1 MRGFSKAIITG
12 NLTRDPELRT
22 TANGSNVCSF
32 SVAVNRVYKDSS
44 GEQKEDVSYIDCS
57 AWGRLGE
64 MISQYAKK
72 GSGVLVS
79 GRLDQR
85 SWEDKTDGKKR
96 SRVEIVVEDFNF
108 VGAPR
113 GDGMLPVGFLP
124 RGGRYRHN
132 ESALTTGF
140 ERGIPAGLVIGEL
153 VSVENMETRFS
164 SRLYLSG
171 WLRPAAEFDRVRFV
185 VIALPKAGKA
195 AL

>member
-22 TANGSNVCSF
+22 TPNGASVCSF
-32 SVAVNRVYKDSS
+32 SVAVNRVFKDSN

-85 SWEDKTDGKKR
+85 SWEDKNGGGKR

-108 VGAPR
+108 VGGPR
-113 GDGMLPVGFLP
+113 GE
-124 RGGRYRHN
+124 GGN
-132 ESALTTGF
+132 SSNLNSNSSIAADSSSE
-140 ERGIPAGLVIGEL
+140 IPDDVPEEEID
-153 VSVENMETRFS
+153 
-164 SRLYLSG
+164 LSDV
-171 WLRPAAEFDRVRFV
+171 PF
-185 VIALPKAGKA
+185 
-195 AL
+195 

>member
-22 TANGSNVCSF
+22 TANGSTVCGF

-44 GEQKEDVSYIDCS
+44 GEQKEDVSYIDYS

-113 GDGMLPVGFLP
+113 GDGGSSSSF
-124 RGGRYRHN
+124 GGGSSSMQDTAN
-132 ESALTTGF
+132 D
-140 ERGIPAGLVIGEL
+140 IPDDVPEEEID
-153 VSVENMETRFS
+153 
-164 SRLYLSG
+164 LSDV
-171 WLRPAAEFDRVRFV
+171 PF
-185 VIALPKAGKA
+185 
-195 AL
+195 